1 MRYTAWILS
10 EWSIGYVI
18 RLKCKIVLCGHYQ
31 KTVPTACSGQ
41 NAEITVTQSTLFKR
55 EYTTLELWQNKSIN
69 LKPKMGEFMSFGF
82 SNIIIKLIK
91 VFAPTSQV
99 ISALYFTGF

>member
-1 MRYTAWILS
+1 MG
-10 EWSIGYVI
+10 IGYLFC
-18 RLKCKIVLCGHYQ
+18 LKCKIVLCGHYQ

-41 NAEITVTQSTLFKR
+41 NAEITVTHSTLFKR

-69 LKPKMGEFMSFGF
+69 LTPKKGEFMCFGF
-82 SNIIIKLIK
+82 SIIIIKLIK

-99 ISALYFTGF
+99 ISALGNYKD